1 MAVTGLFL
9 LGAELTVGER
19 DWWQLLT
26 FLGFALGW
34 CGLCIWP
41 LANLTVDPVRK
52 RYLCWWGPFVPMWR
66 AEGRLDDIVGLE
78 VARYWLP
85 LVRAGIRVRRRT
97 GIPLWLD
104 AFVREA
110 DAHQATRWLAHDLET
125 ELLSSVGPGLSL
137 SGANIPKY

>member
-52 RYLCWWGPFVPMWR
+52 RYLCWWGRLCRCGGRRGDWTTSSDLRLLVTGSRSCVPVSVYGGGPAYR
-66 AEGRLDDIVGLE
+66 SGLM
-78 VARYWLP
+78 P
-85 LVRAGIRVRRRT
+85 LLERPMRTRRHGGWPMTLR
-97 GIPLWLD
+97 P
-104 AFVREA
+104 
-110 DAHQATRWLAHDLET
+110 
-125 ELLSSVGPGLSL
+125 S
-137 SGANIPKY
+137 Y